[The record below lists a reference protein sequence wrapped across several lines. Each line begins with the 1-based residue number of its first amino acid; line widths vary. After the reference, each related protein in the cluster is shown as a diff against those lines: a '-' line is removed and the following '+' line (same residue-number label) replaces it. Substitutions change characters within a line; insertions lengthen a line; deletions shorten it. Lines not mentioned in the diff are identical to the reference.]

1 MFMLTLLNHVK
12 TYSLLFLI
20 ADTKRYLN
28 CLTALRFFKKKL
40 FDRSNVVTAGT
51 EELIWC

>member
-1 MFMLTLLNHVK
+1 MFMFTLLNHVK

-28 CLTALRFFKKKL
+28 CLTALRFKKN
-40 FDRSNVVTAGT
+40 FF
-51 EELIWC
+51 LIEAMLSRLGQKN

>member
-28 CLTALRFFKKKL
+28 CLAALRFLKK
-40 FDRSNVVTAGT
+40 NY
-51 EELIWC
+51 LIEAMLSRLGQKN